1 MSSQAVYLSLGLLS
15 MTGLAG
21 MGVAVGSGVA
31 MMSMAAEEEAKANQS
46 PKGVANSPVEKTVV
60 PKFVRGFAASSL

>member
-21 MGVAVGSGVA
+21 MGIAVGSGVA
-31 MMSMAAEEEAKANQS
+31 MMTMAEEEAKANQS